1 MFRSADL
8 SSYLLSPDTPV
19 VLQTGG
25 GVSAADVLLSTNT
38 LYLVVGILLLYLG
51 AELLV
56 DGAARLALGFGLKAA
71 IVGVTV
77 VAFATTTPELF
88 VAILSGLDYSTSLG
102 LGAIIG
108 SNIANIGLVLGIAAL
123 IRPLSVN
130 EDVFREHVPFMVLA
144 AVLLVGLGLDGTL
157 GRFDGGVFL
166 LLLAAFTGYLFYRMQ
181 QTEGE
186 VESDEVDLDEDVDPK
201 LMDFAKL
208 GGGLLLLLLGSRW
221 LIQGGQGALE
231 ALGFGPRF
239 VGLTVLAFGTSLP
252 ELAASVVSAA
262 RGEEELSIGNVVGSN
277 IYNILA
283 VLGVLALMVPLNVP
297 TDTLSFDFPVLIV
310 FTFGIIAIMLNNRDI
325 SRLDGGVLVGGY
337 LVFFYFLL
345 P

>member
-1 MFRSADL
+1 MSRYGGL
-8 SSYLLSPDTPV
+8 SSHTVSLDTLSL
-19 VLQTGG
+19 LQTE
-25 GVSAADVLLSTNT
+25 VATSVTDVLLSTNS
-38 LYLVVGILLLYLG
+38 LYLLAGVVLLYLG

-56 DGAARLALGFGLKAA
+56 DGAARLALGFGLRAA

-102 LGAIIG
+102 LGAIVG

-123 IRPLSVN
+123 IRPLSV
-130 EDVFREHVPFMVLA
+130 DDAVFKEHVPFMVVA
-144 AVLLVGLGLDGTL
+144 AVVLVGLGLDGTI

-166 LLLAAFTGYLFYRMQ
+166 LLLAGFTAYLFYRMHQ
-181 QTEGE
+181 SEGA
-186 VESDEVDLDEDVDPK
+186 VESDEVDLDESVDPQ
-201 LMDFAKL
+201 LADFLRLA
-208 GGGLLLLLLGSRW
+208 GGLLLLLVGSRW
-221 LIQGGQGALE
+221 LIQGGQRTLVE
-231 ALGFGPRF
+231 LGFGPRF

-252 ELAASVVSAA
+252 ELAASVVSAM
-262 RGEEELSIGNVVGSN
+262 RGESQFSIGNVVGSN

-283 VLGVLALMVPLNVP
+283 VLGVLALMVPLKVP
-297 TDTLSFDFPVLIV
+297 VDTITFDFPVLIG
-310 FTFGIIAIMLNNRDI
+310 FTFGVIALMLRNRDVT
-325 SRLDGGVLVGGY
+325 RVDGGILVGSY

>member
-1 MFRSADL
+1 MFRSGD
-8 SSYLLSPDTPV
+8 LLSHTLPLDTLV
-19 VLQTGG
+19 SLQAG
-25 GVSAADVLLSTNT
+25 GVSPVDVLLSTNT
-38 LYLVVGILLLYLG
+38 VYLLVGIVFLYLG

-56 DGAARLALGFGLKAA
+56 DGASRLALGFGLKAA

-102 LGAIIG
+102 LGAIVG
-108 SNIANIGLVLGIAAL
+108 SNIANIGLVLGVAAL

-130 EDVFREHVPFMVLA
+130 EDVFKEHVPFMVAA
-144 AVLLVGLGLDGTL
+144 AVLLVGLGLDGTI

-166 LLLAAFTGYLFYRMQ
+166 VLLAVFTGYLFYRMQ
-181 QTEGE
+181 DADEP
-186 VESDEVDLDEDVDPK
+186 VESDEVDLDEDVDPELK
-201 LMDFAKL
+201 DFLKL

-221 LIQGGQGALE
+221 LIQGGQGALVD
-231 ALGFGPRF
+231 LGFGPRF

-262 RGEEELSIGNVVGSN
+262 RGESELSIGNVVGSN

-283 VLGVLALMVPLNVP
+283 VLGVLSLMVPLSVP
-297 TDTLSFDFPVLIV
+297 TDTLSFDFPVLIL

-325 SRLDGGVLVGGY
+325 SRIDGGVLVGGY

>member
-1 MFRSADL
+1 MSPYGGL
-8 SSYLLSPDTPV
+8 SSHTVSLDTLSLLQADVAT
-19 VLQTGG
+19 
-25 GVSAADVLLSTNT
+25 SATDVLLSTNS
-38 LYLVVGILLLYLG
+38 LYLLAGIVLLYLG

-102 LGAIIG
+102 LGAIVG
-108 SNIANIGLVLGIAAL
+108 SNIANIGLVLGIAAM
-123 IRPLSVN
+123 IRPLSVDD
-130 EDVFREHVPFMVLA
+130 DVFKEHIPFMVAA
-144 AVLLVGLGLDGTL
+144 AVLLVGLGLDGTI

-166 LLLAAFTGYLFYRMQ
+166 LLLAGFTAYLFYRMRQ
-181 QTEGE
+181 SEGP
-186 VESDEVDLDEDVDPK
+186 VESDEVDLDESVDPQ
-201 LMDFAKL
+201 LADFLRLA
-208 GGGLLLLLLGSRW
+208 GGLVLLLVGSRW
-221 LIQGGQGALE
+221 LIQGGQRTLVE
-231 ALGFGPRF
+231 LGFGPRF

-252 ELAASVVSAA
+252 ELAASVVSAM
-262 RGEEELSIGNVVGSN
+262 RGESQFSIGNVVGSN

-283 VLGVLALMVPLNVP
+283 VLGVLALMVPLSVP
-297 TDTLSFDFPVLIV
+297 VSTITFDFPVLIG
-310 FTFGIIAIMLNNRDI
+310 FTFGVIALMLRNRDVT
-325 SRLDGGVLVGGY
+325 RVDGGILVGSY